1 VSFLYKIVTLLENLY
16 IIDSA
21 VFIPIIVL
29 GKVRIKSIAI
39 V

>member
-16 IIDSA
+16 IIDNTI
-21 VFIPIIVL
+21 FIPKVVL
-29 GKVRIKSIAI
+29 SKVRIKSIAI